1 MARLDKV
8 IIDLVDTYMHH
19 ASQQGDKRK
28 MTMTE
33 LKNILENEI
42 SNPDLKEVITPG
54 SIEQATKVLDK
65 DGDGEINFREFCR
78 CVSLV
83 AKDYYQS
90 KKGKGGKKK
99 GKD

>member
-42 SNPDLKEVITPG
+42 SNPDLK
-54 SIEQATKVLDK
+54 
-65 DGDGEINFREFCR
+65 
-78 CVSLV
+78 VSCI
-83 AKDYYQS
+83 KIHQ
-90 KKGKGGKKK
+90 K
-99 GKD
+99 